1 MFSAL
6 RQGNPFYILEK
17 GEQLS
22 LKVGQVESVSL
33 PKPKYN
39 TYSPSL
45 SFGMNMETVV
55 DITVKVGDN
64 KMEFK
69 QVPSNLSIANFGDKG
84 MVISESKEAMSSE
97 IDGMLQ
103 SSKQILNS
111 VGYHE
116 KMITSCEDMLKQL
129 NPTFAK
135 EQERDDAI
143 ETLTSQVNSIQS
155 EFSSIK
161 GDVSKILGLLTV
173 KTESVQKPNVI

>member
-17 GEQLS
+17 GDRLN
-22 LKVGQVESVSL
+22 LKIGQVESVSM

-45 SFGMNMETVV
+45 NFGMNMETVV
-55 DITVKVGDN
+55 DINVKVNDE
-64 KMEFK
+64 KLEFK

-84 MVISESKEAMSSE
+84 MVISESKEAMTAE

-103 SSKQILNS
+103 SSKQIINNIE
-111 VGYHE
+111 YHE
-116 KMITSCEDMLKQL
+116 KMISSCEEMLKKL

-143 ETLTSQVNSIQS
+143 ETLTSQVNSIQT
-155 EFSSIK
+155 EFGSIK
-161 GDVSKILGLLTV
+161 DNVSKILGLLT
-173 KTESVQKPNVI
+173 KTENV